1 MAKKAPRTRASKSPA
16 KSSAAAATKASP
28 AEDAETVRGELR
40 QLAEIRAHFPQLP
53 DALATS
59 MLAHHDADACREK
72 GKSTRAVD
80 IFRAAMSW
88 ARIFGA
94 HASDPAVSP
103 VRVRWFLDCL
113 TTLGSQLSGK
123 VAVANPSE
131 ESSYD
136 DVAQKADKLLAR
148 TKRRA
153 KDAAG
158 THTTWRAALDKALEP
173 DGVHDPRISSLRQLA
188 KLLRAWSSTASAS
201 PPLAA
206 YDLTDDTASSLAAAA
221 EALDAATARRPAP
234 QQIQRDSP
242 AINESEGRLLYVM
255 RPLWDD
261 LAEARE
267 DGRSSLQ
274 LTVSP
279 ALLRGL
285 DVNAR
290 KPKAAAAPTA

>member
-1 MAKKAPRTRASKSPA
+1 MAKKAPRTSKPA
-16 KSSAAAATKASP
+16 TKSRAAATPA
-28 AEDAETVRGELR
+28 AEDPEHVRGELR
-40 QLAEIRAHFPQLP
+40 QLAEIRSHFPQLP
-53 DALATS
+53 DALAAS

-80 IFRAAMSW
+80 IFRGAMSW

-123 VAVANPSE
+123 TAAANPSD

-158 THTTWRAALDKALEP
+158 TNTAWRAALDKALEP
-173 DGVHDPRISSLRQLA
+173 DGVQDPRISTLRQLA
-188 KLLRAWSSTASAS
+188 KLLRAWLTASAS

-206 YDLTDDTASSLAAAA
+206 YDLDEGTATSLEATAK
-221 EALDAATARRPAP
+221 ALDAATARRPAP
-234 QQIQRDSP
+234 QQVHRDSP

-285 DVNAR
+285 DVNSR
-290 KPKAAAAPTA
+290 KPKATVITP

>member
-1 MAKKAPRTRASKSPA
+1 MAKKAPRTRPA
-16 KSSAAAATKASP
+16 KSPTSAPAKAP
-28 AEDAETVRGELR
+28 AAEDPEHVRGELR
-40 QLAEIRAHFPQLP
+40 QLAEIRSHFPQLP
-53 DALATS
+53 DALAAS

-80 IFRAAMSW
+80 IFRGAMSW

-123 VAVANPSE
+123 TAAANPSD

-158 THTTWRAALDKALEP
+158 TNTAWRAALDKALEP
-173 DGVHDPRISSLRQLA
+173 DGVQDPRISTLRQLA
-188 KLLRAWSSTASAS
+188 KLLRAWLTASAS

-206 YDLTDDTASSLAAAA
+206 YDLDEGTATSLEATAK
-221 EALDAATARRPAP
+221 ALDAATARRPAP
-234 QQIQRDSP
+234 QQVHRDSP

-285 DVNAR
+285 DVNSR
-290 KPKAAAAPTA
+290 KPKATVITP

>member
-1 MAKKAPRTRASKSPA
+1 MAKKAPRAAKSPTKSPA
-16 KSSAAAATKASP
+16 SAPGKATH
-28 AEDAETVRGELR
+28 AEDPEHVRGELR
-40 QLAEIRAHFPQLP
+40 QLAEIRSKFPQLP
-53 DALATS
+53 DALAAS

-80 IFRAAMSW
+80 IFRGAMSW

-123 VAVANPSE
+123 TAAANPSD

-158 THTTWRAALDKALEP
+158 TNTTWRAALDKALEP
-173 DGVHDPRISSLRQLA
+173 DGVQDPRISTLRQLA
-188 KLLRAWSSTASAS
+188 KLLGAWLTASAS

-206 YDLTDDTASSLAAAA
+206 YDLNEGTATSLAAAA

-234 QQIQRDSP
+234 QQIHRDSP

-285 DVNAR
+285 DVNSR
-290 KPKAAAAPTA
+290 KPKATAITP